1 LHRAALVTGQAH
13 ARPLDALLH
22 KGEAQ
27 GVAERGGLSF
37 AATFARVLPLEVG
50 K

>member
-1 LHRAALVTGQAH
+1 V
-13 ARPLDALLH
+13 DALLH

-27 GVAERGGLSF
+27 GVADRGGASF
-37 AATFARVLPLEVG
+37 AATFARVFPLELH